1 MSTESAPVT
10 TRPLRRDAQRNR
22 ELLLAAAREVFA
34 ERGLEAPL
42 EEIARRAGVSIG
54 TLYNRFP
61 SRVDLVDAA
70 LTELV
75 ETSVRIA
82 ERALANPDPW
92 QGLVEHFTAIA
103 ELQVADRG
111 FTDICVYA
119 LPPGSATERAKRRG
133 AELTLALCERAQRAG
148 VLRPDVTLTDLVLLV
163 WAVVRASDGVRA
175 VAPGVWRRHLALLL
189 DGLRSDAAHPLPG
202 QPLDPERLRQA
213 MAFR

>member
-1 MSTESAPVT
+1 MLGRGQQRVAV
-10 TRPLRRDAQRNR
+10 RRGGGLGQRF
-22 ELLLAAAREVFA
+22 LAVQAARTSCGLRSRTISQYRA
-34 ERGLEAPL
+34 ASTSGSTRGIAPDC
-42 EEIARRAGVSIG
+42 
-54 TLYNRFP
+54 TP
-61 SRVDLVDAA
+61 SKCPLSHRSAA
-70 LTELV
+70 
-75 ETSVRIA
+75 
-82 ERALANPDPW
+82 ALANPDPW
-92 QGLVEHFTAIA
+92 QGLVDHFTAIA

-148 VLRPDVTLTDLVLLV
+148 ALRPDVTLTDLGLLV

-175 VAPGVWRRHLALLL
+175 VAPRVWRRHLALLL